1 MAGNGARATVGGTAP
16 ERAAG
21 RSRRRHWG
29 RWLVVIAAIVLVVAV
44 AIVGAVGWVASERA
58 IHPAPNTYPWSLA
71 DYPNLKAEPVTFR
84 SSTGVTIAG
93 RFIPGASKATIILS
107 HGYGDN
113 QNQMLPWAD
122 FLNRSGFSVF
132 TYDMRARGA
141 SGGRDVTL
149 GALEQFDLVSAVE
162 YLATRPDV
170 DPNRIGALGVSL
182 GGSTTILAAA
192 RDARIKAVVDDCG
205 FSDAPDVIST
215 SFEHFIGIPAWPFAP
230 VAVRIAEWRAGVDVN
245 GVRPMD
251 VIGSISPRPIF
262 IIHGTVDQDVPPD
275 NGVRN
280 YDAARQP
287 KQIWWVAGAGHNQSR
302 EVAGAAY
309 GQRINAFFHQALGV

>member
-1 MAGNGARATVGGTAP
+1 MDGGEAASGEVSRATGTA
-16 ERAAG
+16 R
-21 RSRRRHWG
+21 RSRQRRVW
-29 RWLVVIAAIVLVVAV
+29 RRLVIAVTAVLLVVVVVL
-44 AIVGAVGWVASERA
+44 GSVGWIASERA
-58 IHPAPNTYPWSLA
+58 IHPAPHTYTWSLA

-93 RFIPGASKATIILS
+93 RFFPGASKATIVLS

-141 SGGRDVTL
+141 SGGSAVTL
-149 GALEQFDLVSAVE
+149 GALEQYDLVSAVE

-170 DPNRIGALGVSL
+170 DPSRIGALGVSL
-182 GGSTTILAAA
+182 GGSVTILAAA
-192 RDARIKAVVDDCG
+192 RDPRIKAIVDDCG
-205 FSDAPDVIST
+205 FSDATDVINT

-230 VAVRIAEWRAGVDVN
+230 VAVQIAEWRAGVNVSA
-245 GVRPMD
+245 VRPMD
-251 VIGSISPRPIF
+251 VIGSISPRPVF
-262 IIHGTVDQDVPPD
+262 IIHGTADREVPPD
-275 NGVRN
+275 NSVRN

-287 KQIWWVAGAGHNQSR
+287 KQIWWVAGAGHADSR
-302 EVAGAAY
+302 QVAGAEYA
-309 GQRINAFFHQALGV
+309 RRVDAFFHQALGA